1 MNLKILARTLLAIL
15 ALFVLNASLA
25 FGNVWPSPRIRW
37 INAFSVE
44 VAACVLLLAVVLRTK
59 QHIHRGALAVV
70 WLVLVIGH
78 YVDVTAPGLYGRDFN
93 IYWDSRHLVNV
104 AAMLTRD
111 VPRSTLLLVAGGTI
125 AGLAAAWAVV
135 WICLGCLAAAMRDK
149 YLRPVF
155 GVAATIVVALFA
167 GQRLSAA
174 FPTRV
179 PFADPVLGSFARQAR
194 YVAGMVGPNRMA
206 PALGASPVLN
216 IQLEELRRADVLLI
230 FLESYGAVTF
240 DNPEF
245 SSTLAKS
252 RELLA
257 SEISAAGRRVVSA
270 YVESPTFGGS
280 SWLAHLSLLSG
291 VEVRDEYANVSL
303 MAQNRK
309 TLVTTFALNGYRTV
323 ALMPGIRQEW
333 PEGAFYRFDAIYNF
347 DAMEYQGPKF
357 GWWSIPDQ
365 YTLAKLDAAELHAG
379 TRAPVFVVFPT
390 ATTHAPFGPVAPYQP
405 DWSRMLTPAPYDKS
419 DLERALAATPSLTNL
434 APSYLRA
441 MSYEFESLA
450 GYVRQ
455 HAKDNQ
461 VVIIIGD
468 HQPAAAVSGRNAR
481 WDVPVHV
488 IAGDSKMMDQLLND
502 GFSEGLNPRRPALG
516 KMHTLVPMFLN
527 AFTGAHTKLMAT
539 DYTDFT
545 DLRTTRD

>member
-1 MNLKILARTLLAIL
+1 
-15 ALFVLNASLA
+15 
-25 FGNVWPSPRIRW
+25 
-37 INAFSVE
+37 
-44 VAACVLLLAVVLRTK
+44 
-59 QHIHRGALAVV
+59 
-70 WLVLVIGH
+70 
-78 YVDVTAPGLYGRDFN
+78 
-93 IYWDSRHLVNV
+93 
-104 AAMLTRD
+104 
-111 VPRSTLLLVAGGTI
+111 
-125 AGLAAAWAVV
+125 
-135 WICLGCLAAAMRDK
+135 
-149 YLRPVF
+149 
-155 GVAATIVVALFA
+155 
-167 GQRLSAA
+167 
-174 FPTRV
+174 
-179 PFADPVLGSFARQAR
+179 
-194 YVAGMVGPNRMA
+194 MVGPNRMA